1 MWRNLYQSPWQHPGL
16 AFLLGGVS
24 ILLVV
29 ALRPFH
35 NRAGRGGL
43 SFTMPFTMPFTLLFA
58 LMQFEILVDAV
69 FTGALT
75 PLSGNGALA
84 TLLPVLFV
92 VLGDLRYFYLIER
105 QRQDVERSRP
115 HTLLIAAAFA
125 VTVTLLMGA
134 GQLIFPGDLVGNRL
148 FLAYELTFLFL
159 ASGHYFLRADALSES
174 VYARR
179 LFVFEIAQYALWATA
194 DVLILFGWDFGW
206 GLRIVPN
213 LFYYVGFAPF
223 AILAAPE
230 EART

>member
-16 AFLLGGVS
+16 AFLFGGIS

-35 NRAGRGGL
+35 SRAARGAL
-43 SFTMPFTMPFTLLFA
+43 PITLLFA
-58 LMQFEILVDAV
+58 LFQFEILLDAAL
-69 FTGALT
+69 TGALT

-92 VLGDLRYFYLIER
+92 VLGDLRYFYLVER

-115 HTLLIAAAFA
+115 HTLIIATAFA

-134 GQLIFPGDLVGNRL
+134 GQLLFPGYFVGNRL
-148 FLAYELTFLFL
+148 FLTYELTFLFL
-159 ASGHYFLRADALSES
+159 ATGHYFLRADSLSES
-174 VYARR
+174 LYVRR
-179 LFVFEIAQYALWATA
+179 LFTFEVVQYWLWVTA
-194 DVLILFGWDFGW
+194 DILILCGIDFGW